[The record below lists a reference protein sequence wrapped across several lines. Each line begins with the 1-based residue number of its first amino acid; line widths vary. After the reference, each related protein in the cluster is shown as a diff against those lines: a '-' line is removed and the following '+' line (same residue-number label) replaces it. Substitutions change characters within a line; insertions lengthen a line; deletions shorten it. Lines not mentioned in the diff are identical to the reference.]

1 MCKDGH
7 DARAL
12 SKSQRAEWYSQGA
25 TYGYC
30 DELLERV
37 KPTDSPDIPRN
48 GYVYM
53 SPHQDDEAL
62 FYGAEI
68 MDKTRRGIP
77 VTVVLMGLGDKAPG
91 CRTLGLKGEACTK
104 QRDREFTTSVRR
116 MHATPVILKTRFHD
130 VEARATEIAKLM
142 KPWVDAGNEMHTL
155 TQYDS
160 HPDHSN
166 LGFGLADNHGT
177 KSHWHVKN
185 TDELA
190 TKPVP
195 YILLLAALRRLRVRL
210 HRRHVLAA
218 GPQGLHRPRPCGW
231 LLEHLFRRHQ
241 EAWRLL
247 VTRISKAPPE
257 DARRRSRGMFVEE
270 LVAQRAANHLVY
282 HQVIPSDRRAAASM
296 P

>member
-37 KPTDSPDIPRN
+37 KPTDSSDIPRN

-195 YILLLAALRRLRVRL
+195 FFFCWQRSGVSEFDYTGDTSWQRVLKAYTDPGRVGGYSNTYFDAIKKRGVYWSREYQKPL
-210 HRRHVLAA
+210 QKTPDGAAA
-218 GPQGLHRPRPCGW
+218 GCSSKNWWLNGPRTTW
-231 LLEHLFRRHQ
+231 F
-241 EAWRLL
+241 
-247 VTRISKAPPE
+247 TTK
-257 DARRRSRGMFVEE
+257 
-270 LVAQRAANHLVY
+270 
-282 HQVIPSDRRAAASM
+282 
-296 P
+296 